1 MSVFFS
7 NRKARR
13 DLQAKESFLRL
24 LRWKQN
30 LTSEDALLSSSF
42 VVAFGLDLQ

>member
-13 DLQAKESFLRL
+13 DLQAESFLRL